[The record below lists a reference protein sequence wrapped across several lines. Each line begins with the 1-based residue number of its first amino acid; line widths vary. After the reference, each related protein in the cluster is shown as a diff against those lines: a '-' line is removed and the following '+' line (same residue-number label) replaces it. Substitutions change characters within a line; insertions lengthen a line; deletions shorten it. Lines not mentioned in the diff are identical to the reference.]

1 MPRVVAVRLRYMPK
15 ELWFDPG
22 DFDITEGT
30 HVVVKTERGT
40 TIGLALG
47 EPFNPDKKLTSPLQ
61 PVVRLADESD
71 FARADELADKGAEA
85 MPLFRKLIK
94 KHELDI
100 KPIAIEYQLAEE
112 RATFYFAADERVD
125 FRALVRE
132 LASELHIRVDMRQ
145 VGVRDEAVLLGGIAH
160 CGQELCCT
168 RMGTF
173 QSVSVRMAKEQDL
186 PLNPSKISGVC
197 GHLMCCLRYEFE
209 TYRDFKKRAP
219 KKKAAIETP
228 LGMAT
233 VVEFDTP
240 REIVKLR
247 LEDGQSLD
255 VPLGSM
261 EADPKPKGEEGN
273 PRPCRVTQEAL
284 DDLMEDLH
292 QDETLMALGNKSFST
307 DPELADTTAKG
318 GAVER
323 KPRRRSNSSSSQKA
337 SSPQKKQGKKNGSSQ
352 KSKSAQNPPKR
363 DSARKRRSVSVSGGD
378 TSKDQGASKNQ
389 NGSKNNRGKSSQQG
403 GGRQGQQPRRRRR
416 NAQGSTSGNGT
427 SSDGKANAGKQ
438 NGAAASGSK
447 PRPGQ
452 HSSTLSPDYS
462 NQQPRTSSSGGK
474 NKGSGQNK
482 SGQHNKSKDS

>member
-47 EPFNPDKKLTSPLQ
+47 EPFDPDKKLTSPLQ
-61 PVVRLADESD
+61 PVVRLADEAD

-219 KKKAAIETP
+219 KKKATIETP

-284 DDLMEDLH
+284 DELMEDLH
-292 QDETLMALGNKSFST
+292 QDETLMALGDKSFST
-307 DPELADTTAKG
+307 DPELADTPAKG

-337 SSPQKKQGKKNGSSQ
+337 SSSQKKQNKKN
-352 KSKSAQNPPKR
+352 KSAQNTSDR
-363 DSARKRRSVSVSGGD
+363 GTARKRRSVSVSGGE
-378 TSKDQGASKNQ
+378 TSKNQ
-389 NGSKNNRGKSSQQG
+389 NGSKNNQGKSSQQG

-416 NAQGSTSGNGT
+416 NTQGANKSGNGA
-427 SSDGKANAGKQ
+427 SSGGSKANAGKQ
-438 NGAAASGSK
+438 NGAAASDSK

-462 NQQPRTSSSGGK
+462 NQQSRKSSSGGK
-474 NKGSGQNK
+474 SNGSGQKK
-482 SGQHNKSKDS
+482 SGQKNKSKDS